1 MSRVGIIG
9 GGPAGLG
16 IAYNLSQLGHQVT
29 LFEAAGELG
38 GLARSF
44 QLGDVR
50 IERYYHFIC
59 ADDAEYVS
67 YLRRLGIE
75 STLQWA
81 NTQMGFF
88 YDDKMYPFSSPLD
101 LLQCKALSPLGRLR
115 YGALAA
121 RCALISDWR
130 RLDDVSAKDWL
141 IDLLGLEVYRI
152 TWRPL
157 LEVKFHEFHDKISA
171 AWVWHRIHRVARS
184 RGGPFRKERLGY
196 LQGGTDTLVN
206 ALISKSEQ
214 AGARLRTNAPVKRII
229 HEGYRCSGIETQDG
243 ETHLFDHVVSA
254 VPLPHF
260 LRMLGG
266 GPEDYLAQLA
276 AIEFIGVLCVTL
288 RLTRSVSDN
297 YWLNVNDP
305 RIPFNGCI
313 EYTNLHPQMT
323 PDGSRILYVPFYLPR
338 SHPRF
343 TFSDEKNIADTVA
356 ALTILNP
363 EFSADWIIDAAV
375 SRDPYAQVICKQGF
389 ALRVPPHQTPIHR
402 LYLIESSQLYPSD
415 RTISGTLELA
425 SRVTRMIG
433 SA

>member
-1 MSRVGIIG
+1 M
-9 GGPAGLG
+9 
-16 IAYNLSQLGHQVT
+16 GHAVT
-29 LFEAAGELG
+29 LFEAADELG

-59 ADDAEYVS
+59 ADDTEYFS

-75 STLQWA
+75 SALRWA
-81 NTQMGFF
+81 NTRMGFF
-88 YDDKMYPFSSPLD
+88 YDNKMYPFSSPLD
-101 LLQCKALSPLGRLR
+101 LLTCGALTPFSRIR
-115 YGALAA
+115 YAALAA

-130 RLDDVSAKDWL
+130 RLDDVSAKEWL
-141 IDLLGLEVYRI
+141 IDLLGLEGYRV
-152 TWRPL
+152 TWSPL
-157 LEVKFHEFHDKISA
+157 LEVKFHEHHDKISA

-184 RGGPFRKERLGY
+184 RSGALQKERLGY
-196 LQGGTDTLVN
+196 LEGGTDTLVK
-206 ALISKSEQ
+206 ALISASEG
-214 AGARLRTNAPVKRII
+214 AGAKLLTNAPVKRIV
-229 HEGYRCSGIETQDG
+229 HDGYKCSGIETMDG
-243 ETHLFDHVVSA
+243 VTHSFDHVVSA

-260 LRMLGG
+260 LRALGG
-266 GPEDYLAQLA
+266 APEDYVAQLSS
-276 AIEFIGVLCVTL
+276 IEFIGVLCVTL
-288 RLTRSVSDN
+288 RLKQPISEN

-313 EYTNLHPQMT
+313 EYTNLHPTMT
-323 PDGSRILYVPFYLPR
+323 PDGTRILYVPFYLPR

-343 TFSDEKNIADTVA
+343 KYSDEKNIADAVA

-363 EFSADWIIDAAV
+363 KFSADWIVDAAV
-375 SRDPYAQVICKQGF
+375 SRDPYAQVICSRGF

-415 RTISGTLELA
+415 RTVSGTLELA
-425 SRVTRMIG
+425 SRVARMIG